1 MRMKIVDFTLSV
13 LLSALC
19 FFGAILFAL
28 RFPVEAQQAGKVHR
42 IGFLISASAEGIGS
56 ETENYDATEHFI
68 DAFRQGLRE
77 LGYVEGK
84 NFVLE
89 IRWGEAKRDRLSN
102 LAAELVR
109 LKVDLIVAEGGW
121 AIQAAKKATRVI
133 PIVMR
138 TGSDPVKRGFV
149 ASLAHPGGNITG
161 MISLDTGLSG
171 KRLELLAEVVPGVKR
186 IAVLTS
192 SHKFMAR
199 DEYKEMEAAA
209 RALGVK
215 LQILK
220 AQDPN
225 TIESAFLAMS
235 KERAEALNVT
245 PSIRFIQHLDRIRD
259 LAIKNRL
266 PSMHFH
272 GTYVETGGLM
282 FYGANVA
289 AEYRRTARIVD
300 KILKGANTADLP
312 VEQATTYELVINLK
326 TAKQLGIAIP
336 PVMLMQADRVIR

>member
-1 MRMKIVDFTLSV
+1 MKLRTIGLISTLALA
-13 LLSALC
+13 LLAAPLP
-19 FFGAILFAL
+19 A
-28 RFPVEAQQAGKVHR
+28 EAQQAGKVYR

-56 ETENYDATEHFI
+56 ESENYDATEHFI

-89 IRWGEAKRDRLSN
+89 IRWGEAKRDRLPN

-121 AIQAAKKATRVI
+121 AIRAIKKATHVI

-171 KRLELLAEVVPGVKR
+171 KRLELLAEMVPGVKR
-186 IAVLTS
+186 IAVLTPS
-192 SHKFMAR
+192 RKFMAR

-220 AQDPN
+220 ARDAN
-225 TIESAFLAMS
+225 TIDSAFLAMS

-259 LAIKNRL
+259 LATKNRL

-282 FYGANVA
+282 FYGGRSQGHRQRGPC
-289 AEYRRTARIVD
+289 RRRPRD
-300 KILKGANTADLP
+300 
-312 VEQATTYELVINLK
+312 QAHPLHPP
-326 TAKQLGIAIP
+326 GIR
-336 PVMLMQADRVIR
+336 Q

>member
-1 MRMKIVDFTLSV
+1 MRRIVLILSIILLATLISGWV
-13 LLSALC
+13 NLA
-19 FFGAILFAL
+19 
-28 RFPVEAQQAGKVHR
+28 EAQQAGKVYR

-56 ETENYDATEHFI
+56 ESENYDATEHFI

-121 AIQAAKKATRVI
+121 AIRAAKKATRVI

-161 MISLDTGLSG
+161 MISLDPGLSG
-171 KRLELLAEVVPGVKR
+171 KRLELLAEMVPGVKR

-192 SHKFMAR
+192 SRKFTAR

-220 AQDPN
+220 ARDPN
-225 TIESAFLAMS
+225 AIESAFLAMS

-245 PSIRFIQHLDRIRD
+245 PSIGFIQHLDRIRD
-259 LAIKNRL
+259 LAIENRL

-282 FYGANVA
+282 SYGANVA

-300 KILKGANTADLP
+300 KILKGANAADLP

-336 PVMLMQADRVIR
+336 PVMLMRADRVIR

>member
-1 MRMKIVDFTLSV
+1 MRLRPV
-13 LLSALC
+13 ALVVT
-19 FFGAILFAL
+19 FAL
-28 RFPVEAQQAGKVHR
+28 GLLAAPLPSEAQKAAKVYR

-56 ETENYDATEHFI
+56 ESENYDATEHFI
-68 DAFRQGLRE
+68 DAFRQGLRG

-89 IRWGEAKRDRLSN
+89 IRWGEAKLDRLPN
-102 LAAELVR
+102 LASELVR
-109 LKVDLIVAEGGW
+109 LKVDVIVAEGGL
-121 AIQAAKKATRVI
+121 AIRAAKKATRVI

-161 MISLDTGLSG
+161 MISLDSGLSG
-171 KRLELLAEVVPGVKR
+171 KRFELLAEIVPGVKR

-192 SHKFMAR
+192 SPKFTAR
-199 DEYKEMEAAA
+199 DEYKEMVAAA
-209 RALGVK
+209 RVLGVE
-215 LQILK
+215 LQILM
-220 AQDPN
+220 ARDSN
-225 TIESAFLAMS
+225 AIESAFLAMS

-259 LAIKNRL
+259 LATKNRL

-282 FYGANVA
+282 SYGANVA

-300 KILKGANTADLP
+300 KILKGANPADLP

-336 PVMLMQADRVIR
+336 PVMLMRADRVIR

>member
-1 MRMKIVDFTLSV
+1 MSKKIAFFIT
-13 LLSALC
+13 AL
-19 FFGAILFAL
+19 AILVLTIPA
-28 RFPVEAQQAGKVHR
+28 EAQQAGKVYR

-56 ETENYDATEHFI
+56 ESENYDATEHFI

-121 AIQAAKKATRVI
+121 AIRAAKKATRVI

-138 TGSDPVKRGFV
+138 MGSDPVKRGFV

-171 KRLELLAEVVPGVKR
+171 KRLELLAEMVPGVKR

-192 SHKFMAR
+192 SRKFMAR

-220 AQDPN
+220 ARDPN
-225 TIESAFLAMS
+225 AIESAFLAMS
-235 KERAEALNVT
+235 KERAEALYVT

-259 LAIKNRL
+259 LATKNRL

-272 GTYVETGGLM
+272 STYVETGGLM
-282 FYGANVA
+282 SYGANVA
-289 AEYRRTARIVD
+289 VEYRRTARKVD
-300 KILKGANTADLP
+300 KILKGANPADLP
-312 VEQATTYELVINLK
+312 VEQATTFELLVNLK

-336 PVMLMQADRVIR
+336 PVLLMRANRVLE

>member
-1 MRMKIVDFTLSV
+1 MRLRTIGLISILV
-13 LLSALC
+13 LGLLAGPLP
-19 FFGAILFAL
+19 A
-28 RFPVEAQQAGKVHR
+28 EAQQPGKVYR

-56 ETENYDATEHFI
+56 ESENYDATEHFI

-89 IRWGEAKRDRLSN
+89 IRWGEAKRDRLPN
-102 LAAELVR
+102 LATELVR
-109 LKVDLIVAEGGW
+109 LKVDVIVAEGVW
-121 AIQAAKKATRVI
+121 ATRAAKKATRVI

-171 KRLELLAEVVPGVKR
+171 KRLELLAEMVPGVKR
-186 IAVLTS
+186 IAILTS
-192 SHKFMAR
+192 SRKFTAR
-199 DEYKEMEAAA
+199 DEYKEMEAVA
-209 RALGVK
+209 RVLGVK

-220 AQDPN
+220 ARDPN
-225 TIESAFLAMS
+225 AIESAFLAMS

-245 PSIRFIQHLDRIRD
+245 PSISFIQHLDRIRD
-259 LAIKNRL
+259 LATKNRL
-266 PSMHFH
+266 PSIHFH

-282 FYGANVA
+282 SYGANVA
-289 AEYRRTARIVD
+289 AEYHRTARIVD
-300 KILKGANTADLP
+300 KILKGANPADLP
-312 VEQATTYELVINLK
+312 VEQATTFELLVNLK
-326 TAKQLGIAIP
+326 TAKQLGITIP
-336 PVMLMQADRVIR
+336 PKVLFRADKVIK

>member
-1 MRMKIVDFTLSV
+1 MFILV
-13 LLSALC
+13 LA
-19 FFGAILFAL
+19 FVILTSG
-28 RFPVEAQQAGKVHR
+28 RPTEAQQAGKVPR

-56 ETENYDATEHFI
+56 KSENYDATLRFI
-68 DAFRQGLRE
+68 GAFRRGLRE

-121 AIQAAKKATRVI
+121 AIRAAKKATRVI

-138 TGSDPVKRGFV
+138 MGSDPVKRGFV

-171 KRLELLAEVVPGVKR
+171 KRLELLAEMVPGVKR

-192 SHKFMAR
+192 SGKFTAR

-209 RALGVK
+209 RVLGVK
-215 LQILK
+215 LQVLK
-220 AQDPN
+220 ARDAN
-225 TIESAFLAMS
+225 TIDSAFLAMS

-259 LAIKNRL
+259 LATKNRL
-266 PSMHFH
+266 PSIHFH

-282 FYGANVA
+282 SYGANVA

-300 KILKGANTADLP
+300 KILKGANPADLP

-336 PVMLMQADRVIR
+336 PVMLMRADRVIR